1 MSPVRH
7 LEIPY
12 GDLEEPIRITAS
24 MGIARLQVGDTAV
37 SWIERADRA
46 AYQAKDG
53 GRDRSRPDRSR
64 RGLPQP
70 DTLRLRAEPSGTLK
84 RVMVPVG
91 LSEFSSKSA

>member
-1 MSPVRH
+1 MATVRH

-53 GRDRSRPDRSR
+53 GRDRIQEGPID
-64 RGLPQP
+64 L
-70 DTLRLRAEPSGTLK
+70 DEA
-84 RVMVPVG
+84 
-91 LSEFSSKSA
+91 